1 MMRFRLLETLRTL
14 LSNARGGTAVIFA
27 LGAPAL
33 ALLVCGAIDVAGVN
47 GDRSAMQDA
56 ADATSLA
63 MAKQLGVATA
73 AGISAR
79 AQDYANG
86 ELGKIATNDAAT
98 ITTTIS
104 PDNTSVTVAIDG
116 ARNSFFGN
124 LMPPGGWK
132 LHAQATASTL
142 GVLPLCVLSSGVDP
156 ASNILVGNTSQ
167 LTAGKCLVQSNMNI
181 TADSGANLTAGLAE
195 ASGTATGPITPSPQS
210 GAPPIADPFASLNIP
225 PPTPL
230 ACLLGGLLDLTQL
243 VLTVSPGAHCG
254 QNITIGQG
262 QTMTL
267 VSGTHYFKGGT
278 LTIKDNAVLKGSN
291 VVLIFDQDASFN
303 FTDTSSIDLTGAQS
317 GTYAGFVIVT
327 TRNNTN
333 TFTIS
338 SDSAHRLEG
347 AVYIPA
353 ATLQVTGT
361 GNQVADQSAWT
372 VVVAKGLQM
381 QGGPNLVI
389 NANYAGSN
397 VPVPAGAGNNYH
409 SGQVTLS
416 K

>member
-1 MMRFRLLETLRTL
+1 MIRFRLREAVRAF

-33 ALLVCGAIDVAGVN
+33 ALLACGAIDVAGVN
-47 GDRSAMQDA
+47 ADRSAMQDT

-73 AGISAR
+73 AGIGAR

-86 ELGKIATNDAAT
+86 ELGKIATSDGVT

-104 PDNTSVTVAIDG
+104 SDNTSVTVSVDG
-116 ARNSFFGN
+116 ARPSFFGN

-142 GVLPLCVLSSGVDP
+142 GVLPLCVLSSGVDS

-167 LTAGKCLVQSNMNI
+167 LTAGKCLVQSNTNI

-210 GAPPIADPFASLNIP
+210 GAPNIADPFASMSIP
-225 PPTPL
+225 PPTAL
-230 ACLLGGLLDLTQL
+230 ACLLGGVLDLTQ
-243 VLTVSPGAHCG
+243 VLITPSPGCHTG
-254 QNITIGQG
+254 DITIGHG
-262 QTMTL
+262 QTMQL
-267 VSGTHYFKGGT
+267 ASGTYYFKGGT
-278 LTIKDNAVLKGSN
+278 LTIKDNAVLEGTN
-291 VVLIFDQDASFN
+291 VTLIFDQDASFN
-303 FTDTSSIDLTGAQS
+303 FTDSSSINLTGAQS
-317 GTYAGFVIVT
+317 GSYAGFVIVT

-338 SDSAHRLEG
+338 SDSAHKLEG

-389 NANYAGSN
+389 NANYAGSS

-409 SGQVTLS
+409 SGEVMLS

>member
-1 MMRFRLLETLRTL
+1 MMRLRLPEFVRRLLGD
-14 LSNARGGTAVIFA
+14 ARGGTAVIFA

-33 ALLVCGAIDVAGVN
+33 ALLACGAIDLAAVN

-73 AGISAR
+73 AGITAR
-79 AQDYANG
+79 AQDYAAG
-86 ELGKIATNDAAT
+86 ELGQVVSRDSVVV
-98 ITTTIS
+98 TTTIS
-104 PDNTSVTVAIDG
+104 SDNSSVTVAIDG
-116 ARNSFFGN
+116 NRSSFFGN
-124 LMPPGGWK
+124 LLPPGGWK
-132 LHAQATASTL
+132 LHAQATASTV
-142 GVLPLCVLSSGVDP
+142 GELPLCVLSSGLDSS
-156 ASNILVGNTSQ
+156 SNILVGDTSQ
-167 LTAGKCLVQSNMNI
+167 LTASKCLVQSNMNVV
-181 TADSGANLTAGLAE
+181 ANSGANLTAGLTE

-210 GAPPIADPFASLNIP
+210 GAPNIADPFASLSIP
-225 PPTPL
+225 PPSPL
-230 ACLLGGLLDLTQL
+230 GCLTSVLDLTQI
-243 VLTVSPGAHCG
+243 VLTVLPGTHCG
-254 QNITIGQG
+254 TITVGQG
-262 QTMTL
+262 QTMHL
-267 VSGTHYFKGGT
+267 LPGTHYFKGGT
-278 LTIKDNAVLKGSN
+278 LTIQGNAVLEGSN

-303 FTDTSSIDLTGAQS
+303 FTDTSSIDLTGVQS
-317 GTYAGFVIVT
+317 GSYAGFVIVT
-327 TRNNTN
+327 TRNNAN

-338 SDSAHRLEG
+338 SDSAHKLEG
-347 AVYIPA
+347 AIYIPD

-381 QGGPNLVI
+381 QGSPNLVI

-409 SGQVTLS
+409 SGQVALS